1 MQEKWE
7 TQVWSLSW
15 EDPLEKEMTTHYS
28 ILAWKIP
35 WAEKPCRLQ
44 SMGSQ
49 RVGQNWA
56 HYYNIKIWSKLY
68 ILWSIG
74 KDSDAGRDW
83 GQEEKGTTED
93 EMTGWHHR
101 LDGRESELTQ
111 GVGDGQ
117 GGLACRNSWGRKS
130 QTRLSDW
137 TELNWTDTHL
147 ECVLLTNTCTHI
159 TYPSLKIKNIS
170 MKSRPSQFPPRQ
182 RGNHFSGFYSP

>member
-137 TELNWTDTHL
+137 TELNWYTSWVRAFNKYMHPYNL
-147 ECVLLTNTCTHI
+147 
-159 TYPSLKIKNIS
+159 SL
-170 MKSRPSQFPPRQ
+170 SQDKKHFHEVSSQSIPTPAERQ
-182 RGNHFSGFYSP
+182 PLFWFLFTIG